1 MKYNILTYLIGEGF
15 SNIFKNKKQAAT
27 SFGTM
32 CVIMIFFG
40 ICFILVG
47 NFNSFIKQ
55 VESQQGIQAFIEND
69 ATEEEI
75 TEIGEQIKAIE
86 EVNTTEYVSQE
97 QALQSLKD
105 RFKDRA
111 YLLDGYDVKIFKPS
125 YIITLTDLS
134 KSQEVQEKIMSIE
147 HISKI
152 TSSDETISALVKIAN
167 RYKDRKL
174 YNYLSLNCNKCIYH
188 FKYNKTYSLR

>member
-188 FKYNKTYSLR
+188 FKYNKTYSLC

>member
-174 YNYLSLNCNKCIYH
+174 YNYLSLNCNKCIYY
-188 FKYNKTYSLR
+188 FKYNKTYSLC